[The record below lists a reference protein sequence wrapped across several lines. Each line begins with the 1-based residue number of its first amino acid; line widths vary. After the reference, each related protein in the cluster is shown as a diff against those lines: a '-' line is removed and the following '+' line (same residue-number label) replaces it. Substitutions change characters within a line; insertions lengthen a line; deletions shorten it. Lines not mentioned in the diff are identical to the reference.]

1 MARRST
7 KNPFSRSM
15 QRLMTTMTRTAVRAG
30 TKAIK
35 QSLKPAPSPKKR
47 VVAKPRPIKA
57 KPEKRAPA
65 SGPNWITG
73 IAVGTAGPRRFRLF
87 KPAGVTRAER
97 LPLLVLLHGC
107 SQDAEKIAASSQM
120 NKLATRERFMVLY
133 PEQDR
138 LANALGCWNWYDTR
152 SGRAQGESGAID
164 AMITQVCLQHPVNEQ
179 RIAIAGFSAGAG
191 LAALLATRHPQR
203 FCAVA
208 MHSGVGPGVAHSSAT
223 ALGAMRGRRAAA
235 PLAASPAGTRL
246 PGLLVIQGS
255 SDHIVASSNGH
266 QAAGVWA
273 AQAGAKPGKTRV
285 VQRGERYAAN
295 ITDYKVRGQLV
306 ATLCEIDRLG
316 HAWSGGAAG
325 RDFSDPKG
333 PSASSMIWSFVAKQ
347 FADEVG

>member
-1 MARRST
+1 
-7 KNPFSRSM
+7 M

-35 QSLKPAPSPKKR
+35 QSLKPAPNPKKR
-47 VVAKPRPIKA
+47 VVAKPRPIKG
-57 KPEKRAPA
+57 KPKKPSPA
-65 SGPNWITG
+65 LGPNWITG

-87 KPAGVTRAER
+87 KPSGVTRAER

-107 SQDAEKIAASSQM
+107 SQDAEKISASSQM

-138 LANALGCWNWYDTR
+138 LANPLGCWNWYDTR
-152 SGRAQGESGAID
+152 SGRAQGESSAID
-164 AMITQVCLQHPVNEQ
+164 AMITQVCLQHPVNDQ

-255 SDHIVASSNGH
+255 SDHVVASSNGH

-306 ATLCEIDRLG
+306 VTLCEIDRLG

-333 PSASSMIWSFVAKQ
+333 PSASSMIWAFVAKQ
-347 FADEVG
+347 FTNETV

>member
-1 MARRST
+1 
-7 KNPFSRSM
+7 M
-15 QRLMTTMTRTAVRAG
+15 QRFMTTMTRTAVRAG

-255 SDHIVASSNGH
+255 SDHVVASSNGH